1 MSGVYC
7 INKEIFKYVGDKK
20 LDMPD
25 LIEKTKKIGKKIGV
39 FPIYE
44 YWKDVGSL
52 KDYVSANKEN
62 KIY

>member
-25 LIEKTKKIGKKIGV
+25 LIQKTKKIGKKIGV

-44 YWKDVGSL
+44 YWRDVGNPS
-52 KDYVSANKEN
+52 DFSMVNKER
-62 KIY
+62 KK